1 MKWSRCTSPAP
12 GAVPAHWIRYA
23 FLLLL
28 LYPIGPA
35 RPGGMDTDPLQT
47 AIRAVDIDS
56 LLVTVRELSGEVA
69 TMVDGQSVVI
79 QSRHRS
85 QPGNHLA
92 ALYLAQRLKAYG
104 LNPQI
109 DAYGSS
115 GENVVA
121 LQRGTL
127 YPNRTFI
134 ICAHYD
140 AMPAG
145 LLSYGADDNASGVAG
160 VLECARLLSALS
172 LPYSVIYAF
181 WDEEEAGLWGSR
193 NYAFAAAVRGDSI
206 QGVINLDMIAY
217 DGNKD
222 RVANVHVRPIAES
235 IAVGERLL
243 DINANY
249 QIGLML
255 TLVNPGSSASDHA
268 SFWENS
274 CSAAMLIEDMSR
286 IKGANDFNPYY
297 HSISDRIQVD
307 GAMVFDLAYFRQCV
321 QVSIGSLLS
330 YALDAGPSNPVPLA
344 LEPELPVRTTLS
356 WRPSQRAQ
364 YYWVQM
370 ATNPFFTQVVFENRS
385 VTDTSWVPP
394 RLGYH
399 SLYNWR
405 VKACNQTGSSSWS
418 PGQEFS
424 ATGPSQYSL
433 PLHAGWNL
441 VSAPVAADDSALT
454 FLLGDSSAAKFILR
468 DGDGH
473 IYAPALAL
481 AQRTVWNSGEG
492 YWIHTSQGGRLD
504 FSGYEINTAPA
515 PLALSPGW
523 HILPYWHRD
532 SLAVDEALQ
541 SISHHLILLKDES
554 GRVFWPAQGIDQIG
568 YLETGKA
575 YQAYVAAQDTLCLP
589 VNQLALGES
598 IREIERTGCSHYQP
612 IAHTGANAIILF
624 DAPDLQNGDEVA
636 VWAGGRLSVG
646 AGIVHQGKA
655 LLVIWGDDISTPGVV
670 DGALMG
676 EPLHFTVWKQS
687 TLREQAVLLDH
698 VYNGLTGAA
707 LSPAITF
714 AADAVWHAQLPAAQ
728 EIPHSFNLA
737 QNYPNPFNLA
747 TLLVYQVP
755 QTSPIK
761 LAIYNALGQEMTVLA
776 EGEQRPG
783 FYPVQFDASG
793 WASGIYWAMLH
804 HPHGRQT
811 VKMLLV
817 R

>member
-1 MKWSRCTSPAP
+1 MIKKYRCI
-12 GAVPAHWIRYA
+12 W
-23 FLLLL
+23 LLLL
-28 LYPIGPA
+28 LIASAPLEVRPDGRGSDPI
-35 RPGGMDTDPLQT
+35 QT
-47 AIRAVDIDS
+47 AIQSVHIDT
-56 LLVTVRELSGEVA
+56 LLQSVRELSGEVA

-92 ALYLAQRLKAYG
+92 ALYLVQRLKNYG
-104 LNPQI
+104 LTPQI

-140 AMPAG
+140 AMPSG
-145 LLSYGADDNASGVAG
+145 LLSHGADDNASGVAG
-160 VLECARLLSALS
+160 VLECARLLSSLS

-193 NYAFAAAVRGDSI
+193 NYAFAATVRGDSI
-206 QGVINLDMIAY
+206 QGVINMDMIAY

-222 RVANVHVRPIAES
+222 KVANVHVRPIARS
-235 IAVGERLL
+235 VAVGERLL

-249 QIGLML
+249 QVGLML
-255 TLVNPGSSASDHA
+255 KLINPGSSASDHA

-274 CSAAMLIEDMSR
+274 YSAAMLIEDMNR
-286 IKGANDFNPYY
+286 INGVNDFNPQY
-297 HSISDRIQVD
+297 HSIYDRIQVN
-307 GAMVFDLAYFRQCV
+307 GAMVFDLTYFRQCV
-321 QVSIGSLLS
+321 QVGIGSLLS
-330 YALDAGPSNPVPLA
+330 YALDAGPSEAVTLATEPV
-344 LEPELPVRTTLS
+344 LPVRTTLS

-364 YYWVQM
+364 SYWVQI
-370 ATNPFFTQVVFENRS
+370 ATNPFFTQIAFEEKS
-385 VTDTSWVPP
+385 LTGTSWVPP

-399 SLYNWR
+399 FLYNWR
-405 VKACNQTGSSSWS
+405 VKACNQAGSSPWS
-418 PGQEFS
+418 PAQEF
-424 ATGPSQYSL
+424 AAAGPSRYFL
-433 PLHAGWNL
+433 TLHAGWNL
-441 VSAPVAADDSALT
+441 VSAPVAPDDSALT
-454 FLLGDSSAAKFILR
+454 FLLGDSPAAKYILR

-473 IYAPALAL
+473 VYAPDLAL

-492 YWIHTSQGGRLD
+492 YWIHAGQGGRLD
-504 FSGYEINTAPA
+504 FNGYEINTAPA

-523 HILPYWHRD
+523 HILPYWHSD

-541 SISHHLILLKDES
+541 SISQHLILLKDES
-554 GRVFWPAQGIDQIG
+554 GRVFWPAQDIDQIG

-589 VNQLALGES
+589 VNHHALSQS
-598 IREIERTGCSHYQP
+598 IREKNRSDCSHYQP
-612 IAHTGANAIILF
+612 IANTGANAIMFL

-636 VWAGGRLSVG
+636 VWAGGRLLAG
-646 AGIVHQGKA
+646 AGMVQQGKA
-655 LLVIWGDDISTPGVV
+655 LLAIWGDDFSTPDVV
-670 DGALMG
+670 DGAVTG
-676 EPLHFTVWKQS
+676 ETLHITVWKRSTQS
-687 TLREQAVLLDH
+687 EQAVLLEQ
-698 VYNGLTGAA
+698 VYNGLTGAV

-714 AADAVWHAQLPAAQ
+714 ATDAVWRALLPAAQ

-737 QNYPNPFNLA
+737 QNFPNPFNHS

-761 LAIYNALGQEMTVLA
+761 LAIYNALGQEIIVLA

-783 FYPVQFDASG
+783 IYPVQFNASG

-804 HPHGRQT
+804 HSQDRQA